1 MSRRMSFSAILDY
14 RSFASIEKLQLPMC
28 EEHALVSKFQLYL
41 SLRECQRYLLNG
53 EVVPDNPPPSLNN
66 RRLGFGCLLLLVEM
80 MG

>member
-53 EVVPDNPPPSLNN
+53 EAVPDNPPPSITGAWV
-66 RRLGFGCLLLLVEM
+66 LGVFYYWLK
-80 MG
+80 